1 MKQVMNAKPLPSA
14 QDTIHCDKVLK
25 LPEVISVS
33 QSCTLAPEGRILHL
47 NLTWPNDATRA
58 RDWAMYV
65 QEIVTQLDKGSPWFT
80 MAFRASGDFEEL
92 SGWVIRVRG
101 EVSIGSM
108 GYSHGQYVLTAGLVV
123 LPSGE
128 TILRE
133 SSVQHEAF
141 ISSRVYPDDSC
152 MSHK

>member
-1 MKQVMNAKPLPSA
+1 MKQVVNAKPLPSA

-33 QSCTLAPEGRILHL
+33 QSCTLAPEGRILHM
-47 NLTWPNDATRA
+47 NLSWPNDATGA
-58 RDWAMYV
+58 HDWAICV

-101 EVSIGSM
+101 EARIGSIN
-108 GYSHGQYVLTAGLVV
+108 GHYALTAGHVV

-128 TILRE
+128 TVLWE
-133 SSVQHEAF
+133 SSVQHEVF
-141 ISSRVYPDDSC
+141 DISRVYPDYYC
-152 MSHK
+152 MLHK

>member
-1 MKQVMNAKPLPSA
+1 MKQVMNAMPLASA

-25 LPEVISVS
+25 LPEVISLS
-33 QSCTLAPEGRILHL
+33 QSCTWSPKGRILHL

-58 RDWAMYV
+58 RDWGIGV

-101 EVSIGSM
+101 EASIGSM
-108 GYSHGQYVLTAGLVV
+108 GYALTAGHVV

-128 TILRE
+128 TVLRE
-133 SSVQHEAF
+133 SSVRREASD
-141 ISSRVYPDDSC
+141 ISRVFPDYSC